1 MNIKNL
7 GLSPETESHIT
18 QEELQNFTVGRVTQQ
33 HKERYIVSDGE
44 SEFPAEITGNL
55 RYSAVE
61 ASDLPAVGDWV
72 LMNVFSDDLAIINK
86 VLPRNTILER
96 QATGKHGEKQVIAAN
111 IDVALIV
118 QSIDNNFNINR
129 LERYLAICHSA
140 GISPVFIISKI
151 DKADEE
157 SLHHALRTLKER
169 NIHIP
174 VITLS
179 NVTREGYDRVYSLL
193 VKGQTYCVLGSSGVG
208 KSTLINNLAGREIL
222 LTGEIS
228 DSTNKGKHI
237 TSSRQLIVLEN
248 GAILIDTPGMR
259 ELGITDDIEGVTATF
274 EEITSLSL
282 DCKFPD
288 CTHTDEA
295 GCAVTEAVSKGDISS
310 ETLRNFKKMIRE
322 QQRFTKSVA
331 EKRKKD
337 KEFEKM
343 CKTIMQEKK
352 KNKF

>member
-337 KEFEKM
+337 KEFGKM